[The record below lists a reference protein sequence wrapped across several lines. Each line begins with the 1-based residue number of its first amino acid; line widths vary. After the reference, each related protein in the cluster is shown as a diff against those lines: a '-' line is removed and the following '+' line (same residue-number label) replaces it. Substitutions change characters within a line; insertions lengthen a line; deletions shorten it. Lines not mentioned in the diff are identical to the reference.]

1 MALVDMEPNTPA
13 RNRFGASGRNVPAAY
28 STAGNGTKCQR
39 WTMRQSQLELLL
51 AAQIEQAGIQKPEQ
65 EWIFHP
71 SRKWRFDFAFP
82 HLIPP
87 LAIEVH
93 GGTWS
98 RGRHTRG
105 KGFEGDCDKNNAAVL
120 LGWRV
125 LQFTGDMV
133 RDGRAIDM
141 IVEALKVW

>member
-1 MALVDMEPNTPA
+1 M
-13 RNRFGASGRNVPAAY
+13 
-28 STAGNGTKCQR
+28 K
-39 WTMRQSQLELLL
+39 QSELELLL
-51 AAQIEQAGIQKPEQ
+51 ATQIEQAGIQAPEQ
-65 EWIFHP
+65 EWRFH
-71 SRKWRFDFAFP
+71 STRRWRFDFAWP
-82 HLIPP
+82 HLQSK

-98 RGRHTRG
+98 RGRHVRG
-105 KGFEGDCDKNNAAVL
+105 KGFEGDCDKNNAATI

-133 RDGRAIDM
+133 RDGRAINT